1 MFKFGFEK
9 YIIFIM
15 VSSKQT
21 STLTLIKIS
30 ISCYK
35 CNTIIP
41 IFHNIGLY
49 ITKGSLLSFPC
60 YCTKKMDPTILDPPT
75 LTHLNINT
83 EEIEVLCK
91 TLEVSLLQRK
101 CKHLYIYLI
110 MTHPQA
116 PWWTQL
122 WVQRWIQQKVKEL
135 GRVPWFVTLWG

>member
-30 ISCYK
+30 TSCYK

-75 LTHLNINT
+75 LTHFNI
-83 EEIEVLCK
+83 K
-91 TLEVSLLQRK
+91 TLDVFLLQRK

-110 MTHPQA
+110 LTHPQA

-122 WVQRWIQQKVKEL
+122 RIQRWPQQKAKEL
-135 GRVPWFVTLWG
+135 GRAPWFVTLWG

>member
-9 YIIFIM
+9 YIIFII

-30 ISCYK
+30 TSCYK

-60 YCTKKMDPTILDPPT
+60 YCTKKMDPTILDPLM
-75 LTHLNINT
+75 LTHFTI
-83 EEIEVLCK
+83 K
-91 TLEVSLLQRK
+91 TLEVFLLQRK

-110 MTHPQA
+110 LTHPQA

-122 WVQRWIQQKVKEL
+122 RIQRWLQQKAKEL
-135 GRVPWFVTLWG
+135 GRAPWFVTLWG